1 MQYLTDRKRAVGMGS
16 ARTGT
21 KNHWFMTVSSA
32 GLLILI
38 PLFIFTFG
46 STLGSSYEDMTA
58 YYARPFPAIV
68 AGLTIVVG
76 FLHFKNGIR
85 MVIED
90 YFQGGLRE
98 LLIILSICGSYTAI
112 AMGLFALVKLAL

>member
-16 ARTGT
+16 ARMGT
-21 KNHWFMTVSSA
+21 QNHWFMTVSSV
-32 GLLILI
+32 GLLILV
-38 PLFIFTFG
+38 PLFVLTFG
-46 STLGSSYEDMTA
+46 STLGSSHAEMVA

-68 AGLTIVVG
+68 AALTIVVG
-76 FLHFKNGIR
+76 FLHFKAGIR